1 MSDHKQ
7 QVQKAYVAATKRLR
21 HAHQD
26 EFHQLLQREY
36 DAMGITVRKRLTGER
51 KRVADMEKLR
61 AKLAEL
67 EAQK

>member
-7 QVQKAYVAATKRLR
+7 QVQKAYLNATKALR
-21 HAHQD
+21 NAHQD
-26 EFHQLLQREY
+26 EFHELLQAEY

-51 KRVADMEKLR
+51 KRLADMEKLR